1 MWRLYAVLL
10 IVVLSLGASV
20 ALHVVSIMYG
30 AGVVTGLLLAALL
43 WLRTT
48 RRKQ

>member
-10 IVVLSLGASV
+10 IVGLSLGASM

-30 AGVVTGLLLAALL
+30 AGVVTGLLLAALF
-43 WLRTT
+43 WLRAL
-48 RRKQ
+48 RNKQ